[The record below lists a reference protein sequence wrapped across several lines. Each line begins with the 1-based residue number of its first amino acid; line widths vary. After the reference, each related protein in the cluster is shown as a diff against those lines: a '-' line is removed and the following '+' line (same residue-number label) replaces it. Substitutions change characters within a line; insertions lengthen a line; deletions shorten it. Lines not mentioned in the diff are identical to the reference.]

1 MSHHEK
7 PLNKVVPTIVLE
19 GVESG
24 KEIDWDAS
32 QSKDDSV
39 ESVLFPDD
47 QGTFQDAVGQYVEN
61 EWWSWESH
69 VHEKGEVIE
78 PVAVKTEVSL
88 LRENV
93 EVSVNETH
101 ESEETEGLVE
111 LEGVFVG
118 EELLD
123 NVLSGAA
130 VWFLVFQINFNFEF
144 VLKVLW

>member
-1 MSHHEK
+1 
-7 PLNKVVPTIVLE
+7 
-19 GVESG
+19 
-24 KEIDWDAS
+24 
-32 QSKDDSV
+32 
-39 ESVLFPDD
+39 
-47 QGTFQDAVGQYVEN
+47 
-61 EWWSWESH
+61 

-130 VWFLVFQINFNFEF
+130 V
-144 VLKVLW
+144 